1 MSNYKIHDDK
11 VYKVIENKLYTT
23 FKMCDVPVI
32 KEVEPIWKGDPIP
45 FQMWQDIVD
54 WCVISYEKFKS
65 ETLVFLYYDLDA
77 KENAWSFWIPPQITN
92 GMTVK
97 SDPNSKFFAKE
108 RKNFPDTMFGTVHHH
123 CSSSAF
129 QSGTD
134 HSDELDREGLH
145 FTVGHCNKPEDLDLH
160 LRLTIGDSHGD
171 TNPDDVIEADPNLQS
186 AYKSL
191 SSNYKPKQIK
201 QALDVLH
208 GSSIRSA
215 SNNYTKIKK
224 FKKHFDKVSKP
235 KYSTKPYKPYKGK
248 STGTI
253 GYGYGYD
260 HSNQMSWDADE
271 QWYSSPM
278 DDPADD
284 KVVTYNEIADDVLY
298 NCIQMNDIDR
308 IRMKYLGDFKQK
320 HNPENMWRADPTDI
334 AKHTVDMLED
344 LSFLETRDGILFLET
359 IEAYLKVRWSDYTIK
374 LTELTKGLKDLWVH
388 HNVDDDKTPL

>member
-1 MSNYKIHDDK
+1 VSKYKVKDNK
-11 VYKVIENKLYTT
+11 VYEVVENNLFTT
-23 FKMCDVPVI
+23 FKKCNVPVI

-45 FQMWQDIVD
+45 FQMWQDIID
-54 WCVISYEKFKS
+54 WCVISYEEFKS
-65 ETLVFLYYDLDA
+65 ETLVFLYYDLDT
-77 KENAWSFWIPPQITN
+77 KGSAWSFWIPPQITN

-97 SDPNSKFFAKE
+97 SDPDSEFFAKE

-171 TNPDDVIEADPNLQS
+171 TNPDDVIQADPKLQS
-186 AYKSL
+186 AYESL
-191 SSNYKPKQIK
+191 SSDYKPNQIK

-235 KYSTKPYKPYKGK
+235 KYSAKSYSSTTSGK
-248 STGTI
+248 I
-253 GYGYGYD
+253 GYSYTD
-260 HSNQMSWDADE
+260 QLSWDMDNS
-271 QWYSSPM
+271 WYSSKKTKDPV
-278 DDPADD
+278 DDEPA
-284 KVVTYNEIADDVLY
+284 TYDEIADDVLF
-298 NCIQMNDIDR
+298 NCLQEDEMDR
-308 IRMKYLGDFKQK
+308 IRMTYLRDFKQEID
-320 HNPENMWRADPTDI
+320 PADMWQAEPTDI
-334 AKHTVDMLED
+334 AKHAIDMLED
-344 LSFLETRDGILFLET
+344 LSFLETRDGIVFKET
-359 IEAYLKVRWSDYTIK
+359 IESYLSIRWSEYTFT
-374 LTELTKGLKDLWVH
+374 LTELTRGLQEVI
-388 HNVDDDKTPL
+388 DDIIPL

>member
-1 MSNYKIHDDK
+1 MSKYKVKDNK
-11 VYKVIENKLYTT
+11 VYEVVENNLFTT
-23 FKMCDVPVI
+23 FKICNVPVI

-45 FQMWQDIVD
+45 FQMWQDIID
-54 WCVISYEKFKS
+54 WCVISYEEFKS
-65 ETLVFLYYDLDA
+65 ETLVFLYYDLDT
-77 KENAWSFWIPPQITN
+77 KGSAWSFWIPPQITN

-97 SDPNSKFFAKE
+97 SDPDSKFFAKE

-171 TNPDDVIEADPNLQS
+171 TNPDDVIQADPKLQS
-186 AYKSL
+186 AYESL
-191 SSNYKPKQIK
+191 SSDYKPNQIK

-235 KYSTKPYKPYKGK
+235 KYATKPYKS
-248 STGTI
+248 STAGTI
-253 GYGYGYD
+253 GYGYPD
-260 HSNQMSWDADE
+260 QMSWDMDE
-271 QWYSSPM
+271 QWYSSKKTKEPI
-278 DDPADD
+278 DDEIA
-284 KVVTYNEIADDVLY
+284 TYGEIADDVLF
-298 NCIQMNDIDR
+298 NCIQEDNIDR
-308 IRMKYLGDFKQK
+308 IRMAYLRDFKQK
-320 HNPENMWRADPTDI
+320 DDPEDMWQAEPTDI
-334 AKHTVDMLED
+334 AKHIIDMLED
-344 LSFLETRDGILFLET
+344 LSFLETRDGITFKET
-359 IEAYLKVRWSDYTIK
+359 IESYLATRWSDYTFK
-374 LTELTKGLKDLWVH
+374 LTELTKGLQEVI
-388 HNVDDDKTPL
+388 DDIIPL

>member
-1 MSNYKIHDDK
+1 VSKYKVKDNK
-11 VYKVIENKLYTT
+11 VYEVVENNLFTT
-23 FKMCDVPVI
+23 FKNCNVPVI

-45 FQMWQDIVD
+45 FQMWQDIID
-54 WCVISYEKFKS
+54 WCVISYEEFKS
-65 ETLVFLYYDLDA
+65 ETLVFLYYDLDT
-77 KENAWSFWIPPQITN
+77 KGSAWSFWIPPQITN

-97 SDPNSKFFAKE
+97 SDPDSEFFAKE

-171 TNPDDVIEADPNLQS
+171 TNPDDVIQADPKLQS
-186 AYKSL
+186 AYESL
-191 SSNYKPKQIK
+191 SSNYKPNQIK

-235 KYSTKPYKPYKGK
+235 KYSTKSYSSTTSGK
-248 STGTI
+248 I
-253 GYGYGYD
+253 GYSYTD
-260 HSNQMSWDADE
+260 QLSWDMDNS
-271 QWYSSPM
+271 WYSSKKTKDPV
-278 DDPADD
+278 DDEPA
-284 KVVTYNEIADDVLY
+284 TYDEIADDVLF
-298 NCIQMNDIDR
+298 NCLQEDEMDR
-308 IRMKYLGDFKQK
+308 IRMTYLRDFKQEID
-320 HNPENMWRADPTDI
+320 PADMWQAEPTDI
-334 AKHTVDMLED
+334 AKHAIDMLED
-344 LSFLETRDGILFLET
+344 LSFLETRDGIVFKET
-359 IEAYLKVRWSDYTIK
+359 IESYLSVRWSEYTFT
-374 LTELTKGLKDLWVH
+374 LTELTRGLQEVI
-388 HNVDDDKTPL
+388 DDIIPL

>member
-1 MSNYKIHDDK
+1 MSKYKVKDNK
-11 VYKVIENKLYTT
+11 VYEVVENNLFTT
-23 FKMCDVPVI
+23 FKNCNVPVI

-45 FQMWQDIVD
+45 FQMWQDIID
-54 WCVISYEKFKS
+54 WCVISYEEFKS
-65 ETLVFLYYDLDA
+65 ETLVFLYYDLDT
-77 KENAWSFWIPPQITN
+77 KGSAWSFWIPPQITN

-97 SDPNSKFFAKE
+97 SDPDSEFFAKE

-171 TNPDDVIEADPNLQS
+171 TNPDDVIQADPKLQS
-186 AYKSL
+186 AYESL
-191 SSNYKPKQIK
+191 SSDYKPNQIK

-235 KYSTKPYKPYKGK
+235 KYSTKSYSSTTSGK
-248 STGTI
+248 I
-253 GYGYGYD
+253 GYSYTD
-260 HSNQMSWDADE
+260 QLSWDMDNS
-271 QWYSSPM
+271 WYSSKKTKDPV
-278 DDPADD
+278 DDEPA
-284 KVVTYNEIADDVLY
+284 TYDEIADDVLF
-298 NCIQMNDIDR
+298 NCLQEDEMDR
-308 IRMKYLGDFKQK
+308 IRMTYLRDFKQEID
-320 HNPENMWRADPTDI
+320 PADMWQAEPTDI
-334 AKHTVDMLED
+334 AKHAIDMLED
-344 LSFLETRDGILFLET
+344 LSFLETRDGIVFKET
-359 IEAYLKVRWSDYTIK
+359 IESYLSVRWSEYTFT
-374 LTELTKGLKDLWVH
+374 LTELTRGLQEVI
-388 HNVDDDKTPL
+388 DDIIPL

>member
-1 MSNYKIHDDK
+1 VSKYKINDNK
-11 VYKVIENKLYTT
+11 VYEVVENKLFTT
-23 FKMCDVPVI
+23 FKKCDVPVI

-45 FQMWQDIVD
+45 FQMWQDIID

-65 ETLVFLYYDLDA
+65 ETLVFLYYDLDT
-77 KENAWSFWIPPQITN
+77 KGSAWSFWIPPQITN

-97 SDPNSKFFAKE
+97 SDPDSEFFAKE

-171 TNPDDVIEADPNLQS
+171 TNPDDVIQADPKLQS
-186 AYKSL
+186 AYESL
-191 SSNYKPKQIK
+191 SSDYKPNQIK

-235 KYSTKPYKPYKGK
+235 KYSTKSYSSTTSGK
-248 STGTI
+248 I
-253 GYGYGYD
+253 GYSYTD
-260 HSNQMSWDADE
+260 QLSWDMDNS
-271 QWYSSPM
+271 WYSSKKTKDPV
-278 DDPADD
+278 DDEPA
-284 KVVTYNEIADDVLY
+284 TYDEIADDVLF
-298 NCIQMNDIDR
+298 NCLQEDEMDR
-308 IRMKYLGDFKQK
+308 IRMTYLRDFKQEID
-320 HNPENMWRADPTDI
+320 PADMWQAEPTDI
-334 AKHTVDMLED
+334 AKHAIDMLED
-344 LSFLETRDGILFLET
+344 LSFLETRDGIVFKET
-359 IEAYLKVRWSDYTIK
+359 IESYLSVRWSEYTFT
-374 LTELTKGLKDLWVH
+374 LTELTRGLQEVI
-388 HNVDDDKTPL
+388 DDIIPL

>member
-1 MSNYKIHDDK
+1 MSKYKVKDNK
-11 VYKVIENKLYTT
+11 VYEVVENNLFTT
-23 FKMCDVPVI
+23 FKNCNVPVI

-45 FQMWQDIVD
+45 FQMWQDIID
-54 WCVISYEKFKS
+54 WCVISYEEFKS
-65 ETLVFLYYDLDA
+65 ETLVFLYYDLDT
-77 KENAWSFWIPPQITN
+77 KGSAWSFWIPPQITN

-97 SDPNSKFFAKE
+97 SDPDSEFFAKE

-171 TNPDDVIEADPNLQS
+171 TNPDDVIQADPKLQS
-186 AYKSL
+186 AYESL
-191 SSNYKPKQIK
+191 SSNYKPNQIK

-235 KYSTKPYKPYKGK
+235 KYSTKSYSSTTSGK
-248 STGTI
+248 I
-253 GYGYGYD
+253 GYSYTD
-260 HSNQMSWDADE
+260 QLSWDMDNS
-271 QWYSSPM
+271 WYSSKKTKDPV
-278 DDPADD
+278 DDEPA
-284 KVVTYNEIADDVLY
+284 TYDEIADDVLF
-298 NCIQMNDIDR
+298 NCLQEDEMDR
-308 IRMKYLGDFKQK
+308 IRMTYLRDFKQEID
-320 HNPENMWRADPTDI
+320 PADMWQAEPTDI
-334 AKHTVDMLED
+334 AKHAIDMLED
-344 LSFLETRDGILFLET
+344 LSFLETRDGIVFKET
-359 IEAYLKVRWSDYTIK
+359 IESYLSVRWSEYTFT
-374 LTELTKGLKDLWVH
+374 LTELTRGLQEVI
-388 HNVDDDKTPL
+388 DDIIPL

>member
-1 MSNYKIHDDK
+1 VSKYKVKDNK
-11 VYKVIENKLYTT
+11 VYEVVENNLFTT
-23 FKMCDVPVI
+23 FKNCNVPVI

-45 FQMWQDIVD
+45 FQMWQDIID
-54 WCVISYEKFKS
+54 WCVISYEEFKS
-65 ETLVFLYYDLDA
+65 ETLVFLYYDLDT
-77 KENAWSFWIPPQITN
+77 KGSAWSFWIPPQITN

-97 SDPNSKFFAKE
+97 SDPDSEFFAKE

-171 TNPDDVIEADPNLQS
+171 TNPDDVIQADPKLQS
-186 AYKSL
+186 AYESL
-191 SSNYKPKQIK
+191 SSDYKPNQIK

-235 KYSTKPYKPYKGK
+235 KYSTKSYSSTTSGK
-248 STGTI
+248 I
-253 GYGYGYD
+253 GYSYTD
-260 HSNQMSWDADE
+260 QLSWDMDNS
-271 QWYSSPM
+271 WYSSKKTKDPV
-278 DDPADD
+278 DDEPA
-284 KVVTYNEIADDVLY
+284 TYDEIADDVLF
-298 NCIQMNDIDR
+298 NCLQEDEMDR
-308 IRMKYLGDFKQK
+308 IRMTYLRDFKQEID
-320 HNPENMWRADPTDI
+320 PADMWQAEPTDI
-334 AKHTVDMLED
+334 AKHAIDMLED
-344 LSFLETRDGILFLET
+344 LSFLETRDGIVFKET
-359 IEAYLKVRWSDYTIK
+359 IESYLSVRWSEYTFT
-374 LTELTKGLKDLWVH
+374 LTELTRGLQEVI
-388 HNVDDDKTPL
+388 DDIIPL